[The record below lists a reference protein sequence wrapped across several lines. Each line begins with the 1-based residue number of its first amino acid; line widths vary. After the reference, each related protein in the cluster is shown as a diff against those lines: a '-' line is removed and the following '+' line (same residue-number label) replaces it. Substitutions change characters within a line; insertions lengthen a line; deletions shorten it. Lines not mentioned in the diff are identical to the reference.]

1 MPHRGA
7 APGFEVLT
15 HPDQYLVRRR
25 THERNQLRAVFQIDR
40 AQTVMRLGVGRAVP
54 VEVGSARAPSIA
66 AVFAD
71 ADLGIGRLVCTGHGT
86 ELAPD
91 WQLPADVWLGFQE
104 VSALAQGKQV
114 QRAALTGWKAGAIE
128 KDARAIDDPCFPA
141 RQFAFGDMIR
151 MLLLNPTANA
161 CVLLVLPLA
170 GRQLLDRFADTL
182 LIRGVC
188 EMSTQGA
195 AAVMRPVG
203 VNPPAAA
210 AIDAGPPRGQPG
222 EVAAEDLAVIGWI
235 FELHER
241 ARKADQHFWH
251 ARQCMPALSGRERR

>member
-1 MPHRGA
+1 MPHGGA

-25 THERNQLRAVFQIDR
+25 THERDQLRAVLQIDR
-40 AQTVMRLGVGRAVP
+40 AQTVVSLGVGRAVS
-54 VEVGSARAPSIA
+54 VEIGSAGPPSIA
-66 AVFAD
+66 AVLTD
-71 ADLGIGRLVCTGHGT
+71 ADLGIGRIVCTGHGT
-86 ELAPD
+86 ELAAD

-104 VSALAQGKQV
+104 VSALAQGQQV
-114 QRAALTGWKAGAIE
+114 QGATLTSGKAGAIE
-128 KDARAIDDPCFPA
+128 KDARAIDDPRFPA

-151 MLLLNPTANA
+151 MLLLNPAADA

-170 GRQLLDRFADTL
+170 GLQLLDRFADPL

-203 VNPPAAA
+203 VDPSAAA
-210 AIDAGPPRGQPG
+210 AIDARPPRGQPG

-235 FELHER
+235 FELHKR
-241 ARKADQHFWH
+241 PRKADQHFWH
-251 ARQCMPALSGRERR
+251 ARQCMPAVSGRERR